1 MAHSAGRDV
10 LPEAALAAAGE
21 ERAPA
26 GADPEK
32 RRRILEA
39 AVRTFGR
46 RGFHEAR
53 IAEIAAAAKVAEG
66 TVYLY
71 FRNKEDL
78 LGVVFDESMDG
89 VLAKGRAIARTN
101 GSAGERLT
109 RLVDLHLEFIGSDR
123 DLASVF
129 QIELRRSARLV
140 ERFSRSKLVEYFR
153 LLGGVLR
160 EGIASREFRRDLD
173 PRLAVRV
180 LFGAADEILSEWLL
194 SGEKKPSADA
204 RQLVGTLLQGFAAGE
219 EKNSLKGKKEGGGIR
234 PRRKVP
240 PRPAAR
246 SGNFPFKAR
255 GEAANGRTES
265 EIVASRRRRKPQ

>member
-1 MAHSAGRDV
+1 MAHSAGRDA
-10 LPEAALAAAGE
+10 LPHAVAAAAGAAVPE
-21 ERAPA
+21 DRAPL

-39 AVRTFGR
+39 AVRTFGQ

-53 IAEIAAAAKVAEG
+53 IAEIASAAKVAEG

-78 LGVVFDESMDG
+78 LGVVFDESMDD
-89 VLAKGRAIARTN
+89 VLAKGRAIARSK
-101 GSAGERLT
+101 GSADERLT
-109 RLVDLHLEFIGSDR
+109 ALVDLHLEFIGSDR

-160 EGIASREFRRDLD
+160 DGIASGEFRRDLD
-173 PRLAVRV
+173 PRLAVRI
-180 LFGAADEILSEWLL
+180 LFGASDEILSEWLL
-194 SGEKKPSADA
+194 SGEKKPSANA
-204 RQLVGTLLQGFAAGE
+204 RQLVGTLLAGFSQAP
-219 EKNSLKGKKEGGGIR
+219 SKGKK
-234 PRRKVP
+234 
-240 PRPAAR
+240 
-246 SGNFPFKAR
+246 
-255 GEAANGRTES
+255 
-265 EIVASRRRRKPQ
+265 SRRSK

>member
-1 MAHSAGRDV
+1 MAHSAGRDS
-10 LPEAALAAAGE
+10 LPEAALAAAAD

-32 RRRILEA
+32 RRRILQA

-78 LGVVFDESMDG
+78 LGVVFDESMDE
-89 VLAKGRAIARTN
+89 VLEKGRAIARSRA
-101 GSAGERLT
+101 SAGDRLT
-109 RLVDLHLEFIGSDR
+109 ALVDLHLQFIGSDR

-153 LLGGVLR
+153 LLGDVLR
-160 EGIASREFRRDLD
+160 DGIARGEFRRGLD
-173 PRLAVRV
+173 PKLAVRV

-194 SGEKKPSADA
+194 SGEKKPIADA
-204 RQLVGTLLQGFAAGE
+204 KQLVGTLLRGFAAPE
-219 EKNSLKGKKEGGGIR
+219 DSLKVKGG
-234 PRRKVP
+234 
-240 PRPAAR
+240 
-246 SGNFPFKAR
+246 SGQR
-255 GEAANGRTES
+255 EM
-265 EIVASRRRRKPQ
+265 RRRWLESRSSACWDRR

>member
-1 MAHSAGRDV
+1 MAHSVGRDA
-10 LPEAALAAAGE
+10 LPHAVTAAAAE
-21 ERAPA
+21 SVAEDRAPL

-39 AVRTFGR
+39 AIRTFGQ

-53 IAEIAAAAKVAEG
+53 VAEIASAAKVAEG

-78 LGVVFDESMDG
+78 LGVVFDESMDD
-89 VLAKGRAIARTN
+89 VLAKGRAIARSK
-101 GSAGERLT
+101 GSADERLT
-109 RLVDLHLEFIGSDR
+109 ALVDLHLEFIGSDR

-160 EGIASREFRRDLD
+160 DGIANGEFRRDLD
-173 PRLAVRV
+173 PRLAVRI
-180 LFGAADEILSEWLL
+180 LFGASDEILSEWLL
-194 SGEKKPSADA
+194 SGDKRPSADA
-204 RQLVGTLLQGFAAGE
+204 KLLVGTLLKGFAARGG
-219 EKNSLKGKKEGGGIR
+219 NS
-234 PRRKVP
+234 
-240 PRPAAR
+240 
-246 SGNFPFKAR
+246 PFKAR
-255 GEAANGRTES
+255 GEAANAPTVREK
-265 EIVASRRRRKPQ
+265 ASLRRRSRPL

>member
-1 MAHSAGRDV
+1 MAHSAGRDA
-10 LPEAALAAAGE
+10 LPEAVLAAAGE

-32 RRRILEA
+32 RRRIFEA

-89 VLAKGRAIARTN
+89 VLEKGRALAR
-101 GSAGERLT
+101 SKAPAGERLT
-109 RLVDLHLEFIGSDR
+109 ALVDLHLQFIGSDR

-153 LLGGVLR
+153 LLGDVLR
-160 EGIASREFRRDLD
+160 DGIASGEFRSDLD
-173 PRLAVRV
+173 PRLAVRI
-180 LFGAADEILSEWLL
+180 LFGAADEVLSEWLL
-194 SGEKKPSADA
+194 SGEKKPSANA
-204 RQLVGTLLQGFAAGE
+204 RQLVGTLLAGF
-219 EKNSLKGKKEGGGIR
+219 SQVPSKGKK
-234 PRRKVP
+234 
-240 PRPAAR
+240 
-246 SGNFPFKAR
+246 
-255 GEAANGRTES
+255 
-265 EIVASRRRRKPQ
+265 SRRNK

>member
-1 MAHSAGRDV
+1 MMAHSAHRDA
-10 LPEAALAAAGE
+10 LPHAAPAAVAE
-21 ERAPA
+21 ERAPF

-78 LGVVFDESMDG
+78 LGVVFDESMDD
-89 VLAKGRAIARTN
+89 VLEKGRALARSK
-101 GSAGERLT
+101 GPASERL
-109 RLVDLHLEFIGSDR
+109 RALVDLHLQFIGSDR

-153 LLGGVLR
+153 LLGDVLR
-160 EGIASREFRRDLD
+160 AGIASGEFRRDLE
-173 PRLAVRV
+173 PRLAVRI

-194 SGEKKPSADA
+194 SGKKKPIADA
-204 RQLVGTLLQGFAAGE
+204 RQLVGTLLSGFAAPGDP
-219 EKNSLKGKKEGGGIR
+219 LKG
-234 PRRKVP
+234 
-240 PRPAAR
+240 AA
-246 SGNFPFKAR
+246 
-255 GEAANGRTES
+255 
-265 EIVASRRRRKPQ
+265 RRRRKPQ